1 MNTRI
6 SLPGTIV
13 GLVLGLAACSPQ
25 EESLTTAYFQGL
37 GPNNAA
43 LYLKQCV
50 AQKKPL
56 LERKDAAGLNQFAK
70 SVRAGNCLT
79 AYQYAA
85 EEGGKA
91 LMAKS
96 AVFGQA
102 TTVSEAKGIWE
113 QMKKDVSAQWDEPHV
128 TFPEWKEAETPLSK
142 ALMSAEAAY
151 IRATSRINIEALKN
165 YGK

>member
-1 MNTRI
+1 VNTQI
-6 SLPGTIV
+6 SLTGIVV
-13 GLVLGLAACSPQ
+13 GLLLGLAACSPQ

-37 GPNNAA
+37 GPDKTA
-43 LYLKQCV
+43 LYLKECV

-96 AVFGQA
+96 VVFGQV
-102 TTVSEAKGIWE
+102 TTVAEAKGIWD
-113 QMKKDVSAQWDEPHV
+113 QFKNDVSAQWDEPHA
-128 TFPEWKEAETPLSK
+128 TFPEWKGAEAPLIK
-142 ALMSAEAAY
+142 AIMSAEAAY
-151 IRATSRINIEALKN
+151 VRATSRINIEALKN

>member
-1 MNTRI
+1 MNTQI
-6 SLPGTIV
+6 SLTGIVV
-13 GLVLGLAACSPQ
+13 GLLLGLAACSPQ

-37 GPNNAA
+37 GPDKTA
-43 LYLKQCV
+43 LYLKECV

-96 AVFGQA
+96 VVFGQV
-102 TTVSEAKGIWE
+102 TTVAEAKGIWD
-113 QMKKDVSAQWDEPHV
+113 QFKNDVSAQWDEPHA
-128 TFPEWKEAETPLSK
+128 TFPEWKEAAAPLIK
-142 ALMSAEAAY
+142 AIISAEAAY
-151 IRATSRINIEALKN
+151 TRATSRINIEALKN